1 MAYSDDEL
9 LLLASLPQLIG
20 AAAVSASPSGILGTA
35 WEFVTSAK
43 SQMEG
48 INAYP
53 NNALIRQVV
62 QGTEDDRARGREWI
76 KQARQWTSAR
86 LTAKEINSTEKLRAL
101 IVEDARSA
109 STVLAAKAWP
119 AEAREYKEWAMS
131 VGEKVAAAWVEGG
144 IPGFGGEP
152 VTTAE
157 RALIDEVRSAFGL
170 STEVGDRESAKGEL
184 GSGRISGSTNAAVVA
199 RSS

>member
-1 MAYSDDEL
+1 MGYSDDEL
-9 LLLASLPQLIG
+9 LLLASLPQMIG

-35 WEFVTSAK
+35 WEFITSAK

-62 QGTEDDRARGREWI
+62 QGTEDDRAQGREWI
-76 KQARQWTSAR
+76 KQVRQWTSAR
-86 LTAKEINSTEKLRAL
+86 MKAKKINSAEMLRAL
-101 IVEDARSA
+101 IVEDAQAASA
-109 STVLAAKAWP
+109 LLAAKASP
-119 AEAREYKEWAMS
+119 AEASEYKDWAVS

-157 RALIDEVRSAFGL
+157 KALIDE
-170 STEVGDRESAKGEL
+170 
-184 GSGRISGSTNAAVVA
+184 
-199 RSS
+199 